1 MAARAAHPRDTG
13 WLGSSD
19 AASGGGRRPGRRV
32 LGGDAA
38 SFGEGGDGDVLCLL
52 TDTSL
57 I

>member
-19 AASGGGRRPGRRV
+19 AASGGGRRPVRRV